1 MGEENVRTYCIVL
14 LCSLSAG
21 CACVF
26 HLVLASCVW
35 MVWYCLVS
43 FGMGGRL
50 CREMLMCKMLI
61 RMLFCWIWTTW
72 EREEK
77 RRRIQKPTELDL
89 GDSSEKLRLK
99 GTLSTQT
106 DDHSRNLPTR
116 QSARL
121 DLDRRKR
128 REIEFEL

>member
-1 MGEENVRTYCIVL
+1 
-14 LCSLSAG
+14 
-21 CACVF
+21 
-26 HLVLASCVW
+26 
-35 MVWYCLVS
+35 
-43 FGMGGRL
+43 
-50 CREMLMCKMLI
+50 MCKMLI

-89 GDSSEKLRLK
+89 GDSSEKFRLK